1 MEECP
6 QAKGYRLPWEDE
18 EGKETDF
25 RLESEEG
32 VTLDSIF
39 ILAQWN
45 WYQTLDI
52 QNFKKINLSCFKAGS
67 LWQ

>member
-1 MEECP
+1 MKTEECP

-25 RLESEEG
+25 PLEAQEG

-39 ILAQWN
+39 ILAQ
-45 WYQTLDI
+45 
-52 QNFKKINLSCFKAGS
+52 
-67 LWQ
+67 